1 MNSVISTRIINNVHE
16 MKAIR
21 SSWLELERNA
31 QFKTAFNSFDWVS
44 TWAEFYKEHIEK
56 LLIFTSWDAEAL
68 VCVLPLYIS
77 KSNLKTACYIGSYE
91 PTDIETCSEAQ
102 DFLMRSSA
110 VDVSEP
116 LSVIQSTMRKEGL
129 NSIRLS
135 NVSPNALILSAVES
149 SDFPTTINLVRRRYL
164 VDIPDGAEKLIRK
177 TKRLR
182 NAALRAGMRICQVTT
197 EHDLERVFNAL
208 ITLNRKRWIS
218 RGYKAIFDAHVFRE
232 FHRNIARKLLST
244 GSLSMLY
251 LEQGSEVI
259 GVNYGIRS
267 NNTVIFY
274 QSGFDEDKKPNV
286 SPGKLLH
293 SAQAQKAREQSLSHY
308 DFMSSSLDETYK
320 QSLASSSEPVY
331 EVEIH
336 AHKLTWVLAKFK
348 VFARKIKRRLVF

>member
-31 QFKTAFNSFDWVS
+31 QFKSAFNSFDWVS

-135 NVSPNALILSAVES
+135 NVSPNALILSAVER

-177 TKRLR
+177 TK
-182 NAALRAGMRICQVTT
+182 NKIRA
-197 EHDLERVFNAL
+197 
-208 ITLNRKRWIS
+208 
-218 RGYKAIFDAHVFRE
+218 
-232 FHRNIARKLLST
+232 
-244 GSLSMLY
+244 
-251 LEQGSEVI
+251 
-259 GVNYGIRS
+259 
-267 NNTVIFY
+267 
-274 QSGFDEDKKPNV
+274 PN
-286 SPGKLLH
+286 
-293 SAQAQKAREQSLSHY
+293 
-308 DFMSSSLDETYK
+308 
-320 QSLASSSEPVY
+320 
-331 EVEIH
+331 
-336 AHKLTWVLAKFK
+336 
-348 VFARKIKRRLVF
+348 